1 LKVSERGVL
10 DRRSFVKG
18 MLAAGAT
25 VTVAAC
31 APIVTTP
38 GPAAPAGP
46 PTIAGPAWIHPK
58 SLVRAAP
65 GYGGAH
71 LTWKV
76 GDTLKWL
83 PPEKFPADE
92 AADALAKLPKTKL
105 SEMYSKML
113 RIRFWF
119 TVWKD
124 ITLTKPE
131 PTMYRGLFGRCGQE
145 AIPVGVSANLTNA
158 DYVATT
164 HAGDHDLLAKGV
176 DLKAFAAEALYRTT
190 GPAHGYGGV
199 MHMSDLKVGILA
211 SEGIV
216 GHSGPMAAGAAWAA
230 KVKGTGQVSVA
241 YTGDGAMQSRHLFN
255 SIRSAANY
263 KLPALF
269 VLEQNFFSSG
279 GVAGMLSP
287 SPYMADYT
295 TGLGIPTVVVD
306 GNNVAQ
312 VYAAAKDAVDR
323 ARGGD
328 GPTFLECLTQRWYD
342 HSGWSGAKAGTDGA
356 FSMPYRTD
364 EELKTWMSREPI
376 LRYGIFLVDRGLSTQ
391 SELDALKATAK
402 KEMDDAVDFARSSPE
417 PKAEDGVKKVYPT
430 GVVPATQFYGHPV
443 VE

>member
-1 LKVSERGVL
+1 MKVSERGVL
-10 DRRSFVKG
+10 DRRTFIKAMV
-18 MLAAGAT
+18 AAGAT
-25 VTVAAC
+25 VTVASC
-31 APIVTTP
+31 APIATAPTAAA
-38 GPAAPAGP
+38 PAAPA
-46 PTIAGPAWIHPK
+46 TAGPAWIHPK

-83 PPEKFPADE
+83 PPEKFPADD
-92 AADALAKLPKTKL
+92 AADALAKLPKTKQ
-105 SEMYSKML
+105 SDMYAMMS
-113 RIRFWF
+113 RIRVWF
-119 TVWKD
+119 TTWKD
-124 ITLTKPE
+124 ISLTKPE
-131 PTMYRGLFGRCGQE
+131 PTMYRANFGRCGQE
-145 AIPVGVSANLTNA
+145 AIPVGVSANLTKT
-158 DYVATT
+158 DYVTTT
-164 HAGDHDLLAKGV
+164 HAGDQDLLAKGV
-176 DLKAFAAEALYRTT
+176 DLKAFSAENLYRVT
-190 GPAHGYGGV
+190 GNARGYGGV
-199 MHMSDLKVGILA
+199 MHMSDLSNGIVA

-230 KVKGTGQVSVA
+230 KVKNVGQVAVA

-255 SIRSAANY
+255 TIRSAANY
-263 KLPALF
+263 KLPAVF
-269 VLEQNFFSSG
+269 VLENNFFSSG

-342 HSGWSGAKAGTDGA
+342 HSGWGGAKAGVDGA

-364 EELKTWMSREPI
+364 DELKAWMARDPI
-376 LRYGIFLVDRGLSTQ
+376 VRYGAFLVDRALFTQ
-391 SELDALKATAK
+391 TELDALKSKSKTD
-402 KEMDDAVDFARSSPE
+402 MDDAVAFARSSPE
-417 PKAEDGVKKVYPT
+417 PKPEDGVKNVYPT
-430 GVVPATQFYGHPV
+430 GVVVPATQFYGHPV
-443 VE
+443 IT

>member
-1 LKVSERGVL
+1 MKQATLVN
-10 DRRSFVKG
+10 RRTFVKG

-25 VTVAAC
+25 VTVASC

-38 GPAAPAGP
+38 VPAAQAGP
-46 PTIAGPAWIHPK
+46 PTVTGPAWIHPK

-105 SEMYSKML
+105 TEMYAMMY
-113 RIRFWF
+113 RIRYWF

-124 ITLTKPE
+124 ISLTKPE
-131 PTMYRGLFGRCGQE
+131 PTMYRGLFGRSGQE
-145 AIPVGVSANLTNA
+145 AIPVGVSASLNRT
-158 DYVATT
+158 DYVVTT

-176 DLKAFAAEALYRTT
+176 DLKAFAAEALYRVT
-190 GPAHGYGGV
+190 GSAHGYGGV
-199 MHMSDLKVGILA
+199 MHMSDLKVGIIA

-216 GHSGPMAAGAAWAA
+216 GHSAPMAAGAAWAA
-230 KVKGTGQVSVA
+230 KVKKQGQVSVA
-241 YTGDGAMQSRHLFN
+241 YIGDGAMQSRTIMN
-255 SIRSAANY
+255 AIRSAANY

-287 SPYMADYT
+287 SPYMADYSA
-295 TGLGIPTVVVD
+295 GLGIPSVVVD

-312 VYAAAKDAVDR
+312 VYVAGKDAVER

-364 EELKTWMSREPI
+364 DELKTWMSRDPI
-376 LRYGIFLVDRGLSTQ
+376 VRYGAFLVDRGLFTQ
-391 SELDALKATAK
+391 PELDALKARAK
-402 KEMDDAVDFARSSPE
+402 TEMDEAVDFARSSPE
-417 PKAEDGVKKVYPT
+417 PKPEDGVKKVYPT

-443 VE
+443 VT